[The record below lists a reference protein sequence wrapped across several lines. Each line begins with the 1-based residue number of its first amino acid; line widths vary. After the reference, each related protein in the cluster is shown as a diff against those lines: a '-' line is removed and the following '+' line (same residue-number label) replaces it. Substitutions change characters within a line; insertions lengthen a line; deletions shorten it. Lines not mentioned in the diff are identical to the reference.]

1 MKSKRIILDTNLW
14 ISFLIS
20 KDYTE
25 LDDLIQNKKII
36 LVFSDELLEEF
47 IDVVKRP
54 KFEKFF
60 SKKDIEKLLNT
71 FDQYADL
78 INVKSKI
85 DICRDEK
92 DNFLLNLSVDGKA
105 DYLVTGDNDL
115 LILKEIKKT
124 KILTYRELIEQIRTD
139 STQHNSA

>member
-1 MKSKRIILDTNLW
+1 MDTNLW